1 MSKITPRSPDSKF
14 PGSKSLGPMSPLLNY
29 KSKRLMT
36 KISKSKVPR
45 SKVPR
50 SEVPKAELQRQATS
64 DQGPSVH
71 GPQIQTKLIKPA
83 SSASRE
89 GKHKA
94 DSHKKPMLYDVRSA
108 H

>member
-1 MSKITPRSPDSKF
+1 
-14 PGSKSLGPMSPLLNY
+14 MSPLLNY

-45 SKVPR
+45 SKIPR
-50 SEVPKAELQRQATS
+50 SEVTRAELQKQATS

-71 GPQIQTKLIKPA
+71 GQQIQTKLIKLA

-89 GKHKA
+89 GRRKA
-94 DSHKKPMLYDVRSA
+94 DSHKKLMLYDVRSA